1 VAKRRKQGVRTPSGS
16 RPGQG
21 SGTGGTGGS
30 GASTSGSGGLSTT
43 ALVALVAIVAVI
55 GVGLA
60 VVGLN
65 TRSGASAS
73 PSASVPAEPSTPAA
87 ASTAPGGS
95 AVAAGD
101 CPTTQ
106 PPALAAG
113 EKRTATIQTAKGDIE
128 IEIDGAL
135 GPNAAGNFVALA
147 ECGYYDGVVF
157 HRLAPGFVIQGGDGQ
172 YGREPNVDMG
182 HVGQGGPGYE
192 FPDDPVTVPYTRGL
206 VAMANSGANTN
217 GSQFFITLDDLPS
230 LPPSYSVFGRV
241 TKGMEVVDAIAAMPN
256 AGGQSNQAIDP
267 VAMDS
272 VTVAP

>member
-1 VAKRRKQGVRTPSGS
+1 VAKRRKQGVRS
-16 RPGQG
+16 GQG
-21 SGTGGTGGS
+21 SGTAGSGGTSGGGS
-30 GASTSGSGGLSTT
+30 TSSSAGGLSTT
-43 ALVALVAIVAVI
+43 ALVAIVAVVAVI

-73 PSASVPAEPSTPAA
+73 PSASVPTQPSPPAT
-87 ASTAPGGS
+87 ASAAPGGS
-95 AVAAGD
+95 GVAAGD

-113 EKRTATIQTAKGDIE
+113 EKRTATIKTAKGDIE

-172 YGREPNVDMG
+172 FGREPNVDLS

-206 VAMANSGANTN
+206 VAMANSGPDTN
-217 GSQFFITLDDLPS
+217 GSQFFITLDDLGS

-241 TKGMEVVDAIAAMPN
+241 TKGMDVVDAIAAMPN

-272 VTVAP
+272 VTIAQ